1 MREEQEDEEEEEEWD
16 DEQEK
21 EEVHE
26 EDELT
31 TESRL
36 LQLRIH
42 HARNVPRVDAFS
54 ESGMNC
60 P

>member
-1 MREEQEDEEEEEEWD
+1 MREEQEDEDEEEWD
-16 DEQEK
+16 EEQE
-21 EEVHE
+21 EEELYE

-42 HARNVPRVDAFS
+42 HARNVPRVDTFS